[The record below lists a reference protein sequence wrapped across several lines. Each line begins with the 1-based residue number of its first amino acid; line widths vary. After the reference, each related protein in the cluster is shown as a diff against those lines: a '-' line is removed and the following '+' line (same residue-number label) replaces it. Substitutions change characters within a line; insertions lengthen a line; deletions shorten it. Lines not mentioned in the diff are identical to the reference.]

1 MLGGLKC
8 KMRRKIVDFN
18 WRLLLY
24 LSLTTVKEFTANRC
38 PNSSCR
44 AQLMTP
50 DKRIVCRG
58 VMVPATIRHKIIG
71 KPSSAVVLETDDGM
85 SQGCWL
91 GQRILR
97 CTQNDKQRDLV
108 CKGKGRSD
116 LLKYLMVG
124 VGGCLGSI
132 LRFWLGSYIGN
143 KMGTRFP
150 YGTFVIN
157 ITGSF
162 LIGLVFALL
171 TVKTEWSPNWR
182 YLIPIGFIGG
192 YTTFSS
198 FEFETLRTIQD
209 GQIGLG
215 LLYVAASVVVGFV
228 AVWGGMIA
236 GRAMVG

>member
-1 MLGGLKC
+1 
-8 KMRRKIVDFN
+8 
-18 WRLLLY
+18 
-24 LSLTTVKEFTANRC
+24 
-38 PNSSCR
+38 
-44 AQLMTP
+44 
-50 DKRIVCRG
+50 
-58 VMVPATIRHKIIG
+58 
-71 KPSSAVVLETDDGM
+71 
-85 SQGCWL
+85 
-91 GQRILR
+91 
-97 CTQNDKQRDLV
+97 
-108 CKGKGRSD
+108 

-157 ITGSF
+157 VTGSF
-162 LIGLVFALL
+162 LVGLVFGLL
-171 TVKTEWSPNWR
+171 TVKTQWSPNWR

-192 YTTFSS
+192 YTTFSA
-198 FEFETLRTIQD
+198 FEYETLRTMQD

-236 GRAMVG
+236 GRAIP